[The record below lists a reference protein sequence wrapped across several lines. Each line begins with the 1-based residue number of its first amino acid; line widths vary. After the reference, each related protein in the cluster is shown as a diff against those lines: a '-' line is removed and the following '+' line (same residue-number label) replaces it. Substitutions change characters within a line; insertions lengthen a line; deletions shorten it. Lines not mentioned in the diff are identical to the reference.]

1 MRRSDS
7 HALLCKPKLM
17 KISLNSP
24 PPESLLKDKQEA
36 ECQDQWLL
44 AHGQQSVYSSYT
56 PHDFYR
62 GELATAMA
70 EDLAR
75 IGSPVSRDDLAYHA
89 RVVEPLSTRLRNAT
103 LYNQP
108 PPT

>member
-1 MRRSDS
+1 MANRAFILPIHLD
-7 HALLCKPKLM
+7 
-17 KISLNSP
+17 
-24 PPESLLKDKQEA
+24 
-36 ECQDQWLL
+36 
-44 AHGQQSVYSSYT
+44 
-56 PHDFYR
+56 DFYR

-75 IGSPVSRDDLAYHA
+75 VGSPVSRDDLVAYHA

-108 PPT
+108 LPT